1 MSLLKNLRLLL
12 SVCIFIVITTISFAQ
27 ETVEH
32 QVLPGE
38 TLYRISLQYGVS
50 VDAIVEANGISDPTL
65 IYAGQVL
72 VIPVETDE
80 AEDTDNGDDA
90 DSDEDTADTS
100 DTAEDSS
107 DTTNAEDESSE
118 TSDDASTTDE
128 DSEVEEDESATSEPD
143 PDAAVAEL
151 ILKVQEQAK
160 VNREGTAGEE
170 GTDSVEVNAPTSSSK
185 DVETSDDEED
195 SSDENTDAE
204 TESDNGDAQETYVV
218 QRGDTLFSIAQRFGT
233 SVDVLARL
241 NGLSNTNQIF
251 FDQVLI
257 VSGDPPPA
265 SSNPVNDAAPPP
277 PVNVSGSQP
286 NQTTPASDLP
296 SDASAFITNN
306 TGCDIRGTFRGQ
318 GDLPIVRFSIPVD
331 FWYEVSMPG
340 GTYSFSVFGTC
351 INRRFDAQIFNRVFF
366 NLDAEGVHTGDDLDN
381 ATAPIGEQG
390 TGQVRII
397 NNSTQCR
404 VNGVFTSNNLP
415 SFNYTVEPGS
425 SVFLDMPN
433 GEYQF
438 FAEGYFVGDNAS
450 CFNSSFAARVVNAV
464 TFEVL
469 PEHAIV
475 TRGGLE

>member
-1 MSLLKNLRLLL
+1 MSLLKSFRLFL
-12 SVCIFIVITTISFAQ
+12 SVCIFVVITTISFAQ
-27 ETVEH
+27 EAVEH

-50 VDAIVEANGISDPTL
+50 VDAIAEANSISDPTL

-72 VIPVETDE
+72 VIPVESDE
-80 AEDTDNGDDA
+80 VEDTDT
-90 DSDEDTADTS
+90 DEDTADTS
-100 DTAEDSS
+100 DTDGDTS
-107 DTTNAEDESSE
+107 DTTDAEGETSE
-118 TSDDASTTDE
+118 TSEDDAATDE
-128 DSEVEEDESATSEPD
+128 DSEAVEDESATPDPD

-160 VNREGTAGEE
+160 VNREGTASDADEE
-170 GTDSVEVNAPTSSSK
+170 GDSSVEVNAPTSSSK
-185 DVETSDDEED
+185 DVDTSDDED
-195 SSDENTDAE
+195 TDAE
-204 TESDNGDAQETYVV
+204 TESDDDEVPETYVI

-233 SVDVLARL
+233 SVDVLAQL
-241 NGLSNTNQIF
+241 NGLSNSNQIF
-251 FDQVLI
+251 FDQVLV

-265 SSNPVNDAAPPP
+265 SSNPASDAAPPA

-286 NQTTPASDLP
+286 NQTTPATDLP

-306 TGCDIRGTFRGQ
+306 TGCDVRGTFRGQ

-464 TFEVL
+464 TFEIL